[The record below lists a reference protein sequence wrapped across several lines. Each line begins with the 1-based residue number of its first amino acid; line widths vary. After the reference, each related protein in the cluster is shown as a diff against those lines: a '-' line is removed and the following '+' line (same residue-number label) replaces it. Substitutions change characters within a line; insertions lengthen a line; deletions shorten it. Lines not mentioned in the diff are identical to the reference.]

1 MRYQLLDDA
10 LVDAIAE
17 SSPADQNDWLFLS
30 ESQEFP
36 GYWVVDGIDEEFF
49 YDFEDLLGRYC
60 LVSPVRIN
68 ALLTEAEELHYKTA
82 FVQSPEHILAQYE
95 ALKEDPPVSLRS
107 EEHTSE
113 LQSLRHL

>member
-1 MRYQLLDDA
+1 MRYQLLDDK
-10 LVDAIAE
+10 LVDVIAE

-36 GYWVVDGIDEEFF
+36 GYWQVDGIDEEFF
-49 YDFEDLLGRYC
+49 YDFEDLLGRYR

-82 FVQSPEHILAQYE
+82 FVRNPEQI
-95 ALKEDPPVSLRS
+95 RS